1 MLENIFQMII
11 SPELQRALFPLKI
24 AFLLF
29 SLLALILIVY
39 FLFITSYLKYLFL
52 DQLKDHLHWKHHYS
66 PKAVK
71 KTHLSSISAVDSSE
85 TSVKPSVSTESGES
99 KYEELNFKDG
109 RVERTDWE
117 RILDKLETGNELNY
131 KLAFI
136 DADKL
141 FNQELKK
148 QGKELSKKVVS
159 NVDDI
164 LKAKEVL
171 EKMLV
176 HPKAELSLE
185 RAKELV
191 AVYQKA
197 LSEFNDK

>member
-11 SPELQRALFPLKI
+11 SSELQRSLLPLKI
-24 AFLLF
+24 VILIFSFLTF
-29 SLLALILIVY
+29 ILIVY
-39 FLFITSYLKYLFL
+39 FLFKTSYLKHLFL
-52 DQLKDHLHWKHHYS
+52 DELEDYSHWKRHYS
-66 PKAVK
+66 PKAIK
-71 KTHLSSISAVDSSE
+71 KAYRSSAPVIDVSKESLVQTSVSSE
-85 TSVKPSVSTESGES
+85 SDQSEN
-99 KYEELNFKDG
+99 EELNFKDG

-117 RILDKLETGNELNY
+117 RILDKLETGKELNY

-148 QGKELSKKVVS
+148 QGKELSKKTIS
-159 NVDDI
+159 NADDI

-176 HPKAELSLE
+176 NPKAELSLG
-185 RAKELV
+185 RAKEIIF
-191 AVYQKA
+191 AYEKA
-197 LSEFNDK
+197 LSKLS